1 MYIGTYIGLLE
12 NAGVELVTSKVGL
25 CMSNDFFW
33 GVFLWCFWKSLSDTS
48 TIKLI
53 SPFFFWVSC
62 SAIPF
67 PDIGRLELKWVWLR
81 DILPTALAS
90 LIRYMVIPF
99 SAENIPIVEFGV
111 GWAYFLIF
119 FLG

>member
-1 MYIGTYIGLLE
+1 M
-12 NAGVELVTSKVGL
+12 
-25 CMSNDFFW
+25 
-33 GVFLWCFWKSLSDTS
+33 
-48 TIKLI
+48 
-53 SPFFFWVSC
+53 SC

-81 DILPTALAS
+81 DILPTALAL

-111 GWAYFLIF
+111 GWALLLNF
-119 FLG
+119 FLMVGGIPEW